1 MVVFGT
7 HFFLRGHSSTNAGR
21 RREVPYGR
29 PILVRYFLIIFAKF
43 TTTRKKRRLSAGVS
57 LPKKEGKESVVVRRL
72 GSETQNYWFY
82 RLIMG

>member
-1 MVVFGT
+1 MPEEGEKFRTVDQYWFVI
-7 HFFLRGHSSTNAGR
+7 FF
-21 RREVPYGR
+21 
-29 PILVRYFLIIFAKF
+29 IIFAKF

-72 GSETQNYWFY
+72 GNETQNYWFY